1 VIESATQAP
10 AAVHSRHSRN
20 RTEAAGQASRSVFVP
35 ALLLAL
41 AFVLWLAFQAVQ
53 LVREQQQLSIAT
65 ANLRSQVQVA
75 TKLRS
80 ALDALATSTAKLA
93 ADGNANARV
102 IVDELRK
109 RGVTINPNPT
119 GPAAKPQ

>member
-1 VIESATQAP
+1 VIESTTRTPAP
-10 AAVHSRHSRN
+10 VHSRHSRS
-20 RTEAAGQASRSVFVP
+20 RAEAVVQASGSVFVP

-53 LVREQQQLSIAT
+53 LLREQQQLSVAT
-65 ANLRSQVQVA
+65 ANMQPQVQVA
-75 TKLRS
+75 TKMRA

-109 RGVTINPNPT
+109 RGVTINPNPP
-119 GPAAKPQ
+119 GPATKPQ

>member
-1 VIESATQAP
+1 VTEPATQVPAP
-10 AAVHSRHSRN
+10 VHSRHSRS
-20 RTEAAGQASRSVFVP
+20 RPEARVQFSASAFVP

-53 LVREQQQLSIAT
+53 LVREQQQLTVAT
-65 ANLRSQVQVA
+65 ANLQAQTQVA
-75 TKLRS
+75 TKLRA

-102 IVDELRK
+102 IVEELRK
-109 RGVTINPNPT
+109 RGVTINPP
-119 GPAAKPQ
+119 GAPKSQ

>member
-1 VIESATQAP
+1 MQAP
-10 AAVHSRHSRN
+10 PAAHSRRSASGA
-20 RTEAAGQASRSVFVP
+20 EAKVGVTGSAFVP

-53 LVREQQQLSIAT
+53 LVHEQQQLNAAT
-65 ANLRSQVQVA
+65 ANLQSQAQVA
-75 TKLRS
+75 TKLRA
-80 ALDALATSTAKLA
+80 ALDALATSTARLA

-109 RGVTINPNPT
+109 RGVTINPPGT
-119 GPAAKPQ
+119 PRSQ

>member
-1 VIESATQAP
+1 VTEPVTQAP
-10 AAVHSRHSRN
+10 PTAHSRHSRSKS
-20 RTEAAGQASRSVFVP
+20 EANVPVRASAFVP

-53 LVREQQQLSIAT
+53 LVREQQQLTVAT
-65 ANLRSQVQVA
+65 ANLQAQTQVA
-75 TKLRS
+75 TKLRA

-102 IVDELRK
+102 IVEELRK
-109 RGVTINPNPT
+109 RGVTINPP
-119 GPAAKPQ
+119 GAPKSQ

>member
-1 VIESATQAP
+1 VIEPVTQAP
-10 AAVHSRHSRN
+10 PTAHSRHSRSKS
-20 RTEAAGQASRSVFVP
+20 EANVPVRASAFVP

-53 LVREQQQLSIAT
+53 LVREQQQLTVAT
-65 ANLRSQVQVA
+65 ANLQAQTQVA
-75 TKLRS
+75 TKLRA

-102 IVDELRK
+102 IVEELRK
-109 RGVTINPNPT
+109 RGVTINPP
-119 GPAAKPQ
+119 GAPKSQ

>member
-1 VIESATQAP
+1 VTEPITQAP
-10 AAVHSRHSRN
+10 PAAHSRHSRS
-20 RTEAAGQASRSVFVP
+20 RVEATAQVSASAFVP

-53 LVREQQQLSIAT
+53 LVREQQQLNVAT
-65 ANLRSQVQVA
+65 ANLQSQSQVA
-75 TKLRS
+75 TKLRT

-109 RGVTINPNPT
+109 RGVTINPNPP
-119 GPAAKPQ
+119 GPATKPQ

>member
-1 VIESATQAP
+1 MADSSSTSA
-10 AAVHSRHSRN
+10 
-20 RTEAAGQASRSVFVP
+20 FVP

-53 LVREQQQLSIAT
+53 LVREQQQLTVAT
-65 ANLRSQVQVA
+65 ANLQAQTQVA
-75 TKLRS
+75 TKLRA

-102 IVDELRK
+102 IVEELRK
-109 RGVTINPNPT
+109 RGVTINPP
-119 GPAAKPQ
+119 GAPKSQ

>member
-1 VIESATQAP
+1 VTEPVAQALP
-10 AAVHSRHSRN
+10 AAHSRHSR
-20 RTEAAGQASRSVFVP
+20 RRAEAKPGASAFVP
-35 ALLLAL
+35 AFLLAL

-53 LVREQQQLSIAT
+53 LVREQQQLNVAT
-65 ANLRSQVQVA
+65 ANLQSQSQVA
-75 TKLRS
+75 TKLRT

-109 RGVTINPNPT
+109 RGVTINPNPP
-119 GPAAKPQ
+119 GPATKPQ